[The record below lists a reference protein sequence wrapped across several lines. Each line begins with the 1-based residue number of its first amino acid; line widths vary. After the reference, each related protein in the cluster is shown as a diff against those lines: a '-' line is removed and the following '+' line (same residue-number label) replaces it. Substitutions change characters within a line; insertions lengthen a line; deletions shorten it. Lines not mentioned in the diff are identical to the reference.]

1 MMDNLHIVQWNAARS
16 TAATNYLLSTLINNP
31 KPPQA
36 ILIQEPPWYQ
46 IGLEP
51 SPTDPNGIPKMG
63 VPAFP
68 GYAAVLPPSAPAT
81 RPRVVTYISRA
92 IPTSQWS
99 IVSAASSGSDVLTIE
114 IRSDNTVRLCN
125 FYGQQPP
132 DGAVRQP
139 LYPGESFLL
148 TLAPELAASLT
159 IAGDFN

>member
-63 VPAFP
+63 VCYDLERFFGSQDPC
-68 GYAAVLPPSAPAT
+68 
-81 RPRVVTYISRA
+81 RCR
-92 IPTSQWS
+92 TS
-99 IVSAASSGSDVLTIE
+99 
-114 IRSDNTVRLCN
+114 
-125 FYGQQPP
+125 
-132 DGAVRQP
+132 
-139 LYPGESFLL
+139 
-148 TLAPELAASLT
+148 
-159 IAGDFN
+159 